1 MLQQVGK
8 LFNSFCY
15 HIIIYRAGSLT
26 TMLAESYEGDWDVG
40 GDALIAQPGIQQ
52 VQALAPGVGVNVFG

>member
-1 MLQQVGK
+1 
-8 LFNSFCY
+8 
-15 HIIIYRAGSLT
+15 
-26 TMLAESYEGDWDVG
+26 MLAESYKCDWDVG